1 MNQRSS
7 QIREVL
13 NRFENQPLAN
23 DIWQILDSQ
32 QFAGYLSAQTLNTLT
47 ERYQL
52 NAKSLALLFLP
63 VAACYATTPISHFNV
78 GAIAL
83 DKQGNAYF
91 GANQEFAQ
99 SNIQQSI
106 HAEQSAISHAWMRGA
121 TQLTDIIINY
131 TPCGHCRQFMNELNS
146 AATLQIHLPHA
157 QNNSLQ
163 QYLPDSFGPRDLQI
177 ETCLLDKTNNQ
188 LQLTSDDHLVQQAL
202 AMANQ
207 AHAPYSQSYS
217 GVALELQN
225 GQIFGGSY
233 AENAAF
239 NPSLPAMQVV
249 LNYLILSGQSVENIK
264 RAVMVERPTKLSGH
278 ALAKELLGVISPVP
292 LEYHSI

>member
-13 NRFENQPLAN
+13 NRFENQLLAN

-32 QFAGYLSAQTLNTLT
+32 QFTGYLSAQTLNTLT

-52 NAKSLALLFLP
+52 NAKSLALLLLP

-239 NPSLPAMQVV
+239 NPSLPAMQVA

-264 RAVMVERPTKLSGH
+264 RAVMVEHPTKLSGY